1 MQKNLE
7 GAVIPETA
15 LPPTKRGLH
24 WVFENLIVYSGEDL
38 EEGFHN
44 CLSLHNRQGTHGV
57 GTRMGH
63 FLGVYAGEVPD
74 LDPIAGCMVLY
85 QWITVDPKI
94 EKRKAIKKLL
104 RRHPTLRQDL
114 QRNAVRINGDVV
126 RDRGGKAVLTQKLKT
141 LDRFK

>member
-1 MQKNLE
+1 
-7 GAVIPETA
+7 
-15 LPPTKRGLH
+15 
-24 WVFENLIVYSGEDL
+24 
-38 EEGFHN
+38 
-44 CLSLHNRQGTHGV
+44 
-57 GTRMGH
+57 MGH

-85 QWITVDPKI
+85 QWITVYPKI